1 MAVYQK
7 LGGVVGMTAP
17 VAATISPTDLDTSF
31 TGNSNVSFVKVVNAD
46 LADHVQLSWQT
57 SGALTGESNP
67 TVIAAG
73 ATEYIQVAPL
83 NNTGPVY
90 FYLSGTAGNI
100 AYITPIAVLGA

>member
-17 VAATISPTDLDTSF
+17 IAATISPTDLDTSF
-31 TGNSNVSFVKVVNAD
+31 TGNRNVAFVKVVNHS
-46 LADHVQLSWQT
+46 LTDHIQLSWQT

-67 TVIAAG
+67 TVIGAG
-73 ATEYIQVAPL
+73 QTEYIQVAAA

-90 FYLSGTAGNI
+90 FYLSGTAGLI
-100 AYITPIAVLGA
+100 AYLTPIAIVG

>member
-1 MAVYQK
+1 MTVYQK

-17 VAATISPTDLDTSF
+17 VAVTISPTDLDTSL
-31 TGNSNVSFVKVVNAD
+31 TGNNNVVYVKVVNAD

-67 TVIAAG
+67 TVIGAG
-73 ATEYIQVAPL
+73 ATEYIQVAAT

-100 AYITPIAVLGA
+100 AYITPIAIVG